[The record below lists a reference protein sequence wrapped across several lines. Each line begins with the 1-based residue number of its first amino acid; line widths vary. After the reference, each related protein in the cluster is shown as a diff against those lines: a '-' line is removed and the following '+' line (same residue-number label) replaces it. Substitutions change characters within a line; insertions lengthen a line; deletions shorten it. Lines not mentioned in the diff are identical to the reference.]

1 MSTMT
6 ETRSQADAW
15 MAATLRLLVRVSLI
29 VGVIAGSVYV
39 VGRLRSLI
47 VTLFVATILAYIMRP
62 LAGWMARMPVFRITH
77 NAAWRAMLLCVPRKW
92 RPTPSISLRG
102 RRIIATL
109 YVLALLVIGGW
120 YSVRFLMSPFTVEL
134 QNVQENWETYRQE
147 IVRMEQSAIEWY
159 RSNVKPSYRRWLE
172 QQFGGG
178 NGGGSVSGSAT
189 SWLGF
194 GIRRTGELALHIV
207 EIVLLPVLAFYFA
220 VESRQLKREFVGMLP
235 RRRWR
240 EVLRMIHEFNEIM
253 FSFVVCQAILCLIAG
268 VVVGVGLGLAG
279 TPYPVTL
286 GILAGLTR
294 AIPIVGPIVGGIPI
308 VLLAW
313 ATRGSGVA
321 VVVLTFF
328 SVLHF
333 IESKFIMPLMV
344 GDRLRLHPVVI
355 IVVLLIGQEFAGLLG
370 MFFAAPVAA
379 LFRVVFRRYWLGVR
393 SRELRASP
401 H

>member
-1 MSTMT
+1 MT
-6 ETRSQADAW
+6 DSRSRADAL
-15 MAATLRLLVRVSLI
+15 MGATLRLLVRIALI
-29 VGVIAGSVYV
+29 VGMIGGSVYV
-39 VGRLRSLI
+39 LGRVRSLI
-47 VTLFVATILAYIMRP
+47 VTLFIATILAYIMRP
-62 LAGWMARMPVFRITH
+62 IAGWMARLTVFRAIH
-77 NAAWRAMLLCVPRKW
+77 DALWRACLAVVPRKW
-92 RPTPSISLRG
+92 RRAPTIPMRG
-102 RRIIATL
+102 RRVIATL
-109 YVLALLVIGGW
+109 YVLVLLVVGGW
-120 YSVRFLMSPFTVEL
+120 YSVRFLMSPFTQEI
-134 QNVQENWETYRQE
+134 QNVQENWETYRQQ
-147 IVRMEQSAIEWY
+147 IVKMEQAAADWY
-159 RSNVKPSYRRWLE
+159 RANVKPTYRRWLE

-178 NGGGSVSGSAT
+178 NGGGGVQGSAA

-194 GIRRTGELALHIV
+194 GIKRTGEIALHIV

-235 RRRWR
+235 RRSWR

-268 VVVGVGLGLAG
+268 VVVGVGLGLLG

-313 ATRGSGVA
+313 VTKGFGIA
-321 VVVLTFF
+321 VGVLTFF
-328 SVLHF
+328 SILHF
-333 IESKFIMPLMV
+333 VESKFIMPLMV

-379 LFRVVFRRYWLGVR
+379 LLRVVFRRYWLKVR
-393 SRELRASP
+393 SRELLTTQP